1 MNWNLILNV
10 GISIPESMKILLQNQ
25 IPEKDSLVI
34 KVSVGCIQIWDNLP
48 IDLNSYFNR
57 NSNKFNEE
65 KKNVSFTETKNR
77 NSFEWTLKGYQKLNS
92 KRKW

>member
-57 NSNKFNEE
+57 NSNKFNE
-65 KKNVSFTETKNR
+65 KKKMFR
-77 NSFEWTLKGYQKLNS
+77 LQ
-92 KRKW
+92 KRKIETHLNEL

>member
-57 NSNKFNEE
+57 NSNKFNEKKKCFVYRNE
-65 KKNVSFTETKNR
+65 K
-77 NSFEWTLKGYQKLNS
+77 
-92 KRKW
+92 